1 MRYAVLGDIHSAEDD
16 LLAVL
21 AHIRETAPDAELI
34 GTGDLFE
41 CTVSKKELRGQVYEQ
56 AADVAELPCGFQEL
70 LDFPSVYGNQEERI
84 LLLTAPGE
92 TLRGDISALPET
104 LQLEGALVIHGHQ
117 WPHGEGQQ
125 WIEEHLPDA
134 PLVIHGHTHRSSL
147 VLAGQPAAVRFG
159 EETALAKGQCIAN
172 TGAVLGLRE
181 WLLYDSAGKTIRFMK
196 AGN

>member
-1 MRYAVLGDIHSAEDD
+1 MRYAVLGDIHSAEED

-41 CTVSKKELRGQVYEQ
+41 CTVSKKDLRGQVYEQ
-56 AADVAELPCGFQEL
+56 AADVAELPGGLLAL

-84 LLLTAPGE
+84 LLLTERDEP
-92 TLRGDISALPET
+92 LRGKISALPET
-104 LQLEGALVIHGHQ
+104 LQLEGALIIHGHQ
-117 WPHGEGQQ
+117 WPHGEGRP
-125 WIEEHLPDA
+125 WIEEQLKDA

-147 VLAGQPAAVRFG
+147 MLAGQPAAVRFG
-159 EETALAKGQCIAN
+159 EEIALAGGQCIAN
-172 TGAVLGLRE
+172 AGAVVESRE
-181 WLLYDSAGKTIRFMK
+181 WLLYDSGSRTIRFMK